1 MQTLTIAIGQ
11 AGIDFFCR
19 QYLSPRLQDL
29 IRSMPVPDRL
39 IDVGSFHGSGSGMGI
54 DYSNVKVALSS
65 GYLQGFSP
73 VYRSVTQL
81 ASGNPAGCEFD
92 LEFAA
97 SAFTAQYQWHE
108 TGKAKECIQNI
119 SGTVSCQ
126 SRNIDHTYDY
136 APGFSGLQVQV
147 IAAFQFDATSQ
158 TYNVVERRSVA
169 TPGDVS
175 ANIPSSS
182 VVRNEIQGCTTT
194 EVSATTREAVSHLD
208 FSALINQ
215 IMPASLRSIPSSGN
229 LGHDIVFEF
238 GLGESGLGFDTAA
251 DRNGLQVGVTGRVR
265 YKGEAYPVPA
275 PAPLGLPPIP
285 AASDP
290 NYLQTYVS
298 SYSINGLQWGC
309 FKAGLLHT
317 TATTGNIPN
326 PDALHCA
333 TYAPAVEALSGE
345 YVDDD
350 MYAEIVSAEAPTTTF
365 QSVWEMTDAVLL
377 RVAAIPGIT
386 ATMPAVSKLRG
397 RSYLTQAELEKAL
410 AGRQV
415 SPAFIADV
423 VDCARQSGMVM
434 RQTLQFTVF
443 IDDEKGELPK
453 IEFSVSRIDFLT
465 NLRLGLA
472 PASTAQTLKF
482 DYQKNISTTTFLS
495 STVPDFADEVGDQ
508 FGSILW
514 TVVESQYD
522 DCLRRMGAEGVPLPM
537 MQMFHFVFEEAEV
550 SIQQGFVSIKA
561 KVHL

>member
-19 QYLSPRLQDL
+19 QFLSPRLQDL

-39 IDVGSFHGSGSGMGI
+39 IDVGSFHGSGSGMGT
-54 DYSNVKVALSS
+54 DYSNVKVALS
-65 GYLQGFSP
+65 GGHLQGFSP

-81 ASGNPAGCEFD
+81 ASGNPTGCEFD

-97 SAFTAQYQWHE
+97 SPFSAQYQWHE
-108 TGKAKECIQNI
+108 TGKSKECIQNI

-126 SRNIDHTYDY
+126 SRNIDHNYDY

-147 IAAFQFDATSQ
+147 IAAFQFDTASQ

-169 TPGDVS
+169 TPGEVS

-182 VVRNEIQGCTTT
+182 VVRNEIQGCSTT
-194 EVSATTREAVSHLD
+194 EVSASTREAVSLLD

-229 LGHDIVFEF
+229 LGHDILFEF
-238 GLGESGLGFDTAA
+238 GLGESGLGFDTTAG
-251 DRNGLQVGVTGRVR
+251 RNGLQVGVTGRVR
-265 YKGEAYPVPA
+265 YKGEAYPAPV

-298 SYSINGLQWGC
+298 SYSINGLQWAC

-326 PDALHCA
+326 PDALRCA
-333 TYAPAVEALSGE
+333 TYASAVEALSA
-345 YVDDD
+345 YDDTD
-350 MYAEIVSAEAPTTTF
+350 MYAEIVSLEAPTTAF
-365 QSVWEMTDAVLL
+365 QSVWEMTDAVLV
-377 RVAAIPGIT
+377 RVATIPGIT
-386 ATMPAVSKLRG
+386 EVMPAVSKLRG
-397 RSYLTQAELEKAL
+397 HSYLEQAELEKAL
-410 AGRQV
+410 AARQV
-415 SPAFIADV
+415 SPSLIAEV
-423 VDCARQSGMVM
+423 VNCARQSGMVM
-434 RQTLQFTVF
+434 RQNLQFTVF
-443 IDDEKGELPK
+443 LDTGAQTPPK
-453 IEFSVSRIDFLT
+453 LEFSVSRTDFLT

-472 PASTAQTLKF
+472 PASTAQILKF
-482 DYQKNISTTTFLS
+482 DYQKYNSKTTFLG
-495 STVPDFADEVGDQ
+495 STVPDFADEVGSQ
-508 FGSILW
+508 FGNILW

-537 MQMFHFVFEEAEV
+537 MQMFHFVFDEAQV
-550 SIQQGFVSIKA
+550 SVQQGFVSIKA

>member
-19 QYLSPRLQDL
+19 QFLSPRLQDL

-39 IDVGSFHGSGSGMGI
+39 IDVGSFHGSGSGMGT
-54 DYSNVKVALSS
+54 DYSNVKVALSA
-65 GYLQGFSP
+65 GHLQGFSP

-81 ASGNPAGCEFD
+81 ASGNPTGSEFN

-108 TGKAKECIQNI
+108 TGKSKECIQNM

-126 SRNIDHTYDY
+126 SRNIDRTYDY

-147 IAAFQFDATSQ
+147 IAAFQFDTTSQ

-169 TPGDVS
+169 TPGEVS

-182 VVRNEIQGCTTT
+182 VVRNEIQGCSTT
-194 EVSATTREAVSHLD
+194 EVSASTREAVSQLD

-229 LGHDIVFEF
+229 LGHDILFEF
-238 GLGESGLGFDTAA
+238 GLGESGLGFDTTAG
-251 DRNGLQVGVTGRVR
+251 RNGFKIGVTGRVR

-285 AASDP
+285 EASDP

-298 SYSINGLQWGC
+298 SYSINGLQWAC

-326 PDALHCA
+326 PDALRCA
-333 TYAPAVEALSGE
+333 TYASAVEALSE
-345 YVDDD
+345 YDDTD
-350 MYAEIVSAEAPTTTF
+350 MYAEIVSAEAPTTAF
-365 QSVWEMTDAVLL
+365 QSVWEMTDAVLV
-377 RVAAIPGIT
+377 RVATIPGIT
-386 ATMPAVSKLRG
+386 AVMPAVSKLRG
-397 RSYLTQAELEKAL
+397 HSYLEQAELEKAL
-410 AGRQV
+410 AARQV
-415 SPAFIADV
+415 SPALIAEV
-423 VDCARQSGMVM
+423 VNCARQSGMVM
-434 RQTLQFTVF
+434 RQKLHFTVF
-443 IDDEKGELPK
+443 LDTGAATLPK
-453 IEFSVSRIDFLT
+453 IEFSVSRTDFLT

-472 PASTAQTLKF
+472 PASTAQILKF
-482 DYQKNISTTTFLS
+482 DYQKNSSTTTFLS
-495 STVPDFADEVGDQ
+495 STVPDFADEVGSQ

-550 SIQQGFVSIKA
+550 SIQQDFVSIKA

>member
-19 QYLSPRLQDL
+19 QFLSPRLQDL

-39 IDVGSFHGSGSGMGI
+39 IDVGSFHGSGSGMGT
-54 DYSNVKVALSS
+54 DYSNVKVALS
-65 GYLQGFSP
+65 GGHLQGFSP

-81 ASGNPAGCEFD
+81 ASGNPTGCEFD

-97 SAFTAQYQWHE
+97 SPFSAQYQWHE
-108 TGKAKECIQNI
+108 TGKSKECIQNI

-147 IAAFQFDATSQ
+147 IAAFQFDTASQ

-169 TPGDVS
+169 TPGEVS

-182 VVRNEIQGCTTT
+182 VVRNEIQGCSTT
-194 EVSATTREAVSHLD
+194 EVSASTREAVSLLD

-229 LGHDIVFEF
+229 LGHDILFEF
-238 GLGESGLGFDTAA
+238 GLGESGLGFDTTAG
-251 DRNGLQVGVTGRVR
+251 RNGLQVGVTGRVR
-265 YKGEAYPVPA
+265 YKGEAYPAPV

-298 SYSINGLQWGC
+298 SYSINGLQWAC

-326 PDALHCA
+326 PDALRCA
-333 TYAPAVEALSGE
+333 TYASAVEALSA
-345 YVDDD
+345 YDDTD
-350 MYAEIVSAEAPTTTF
+350 MYAEIVSLEAPTTAF
-365 QSVWEMTDAVLL
+365 QSVWEMTDAVLV
-377 RVAAIPGIT
+377 RVATIPGIT
-386 ATMPAVSKLRG
+386 EVMPAVSKLRG
-397 RSYLTQAELEKAL
+397 HSYLEQAELEKAL
-410 AGRQV
+410 AARQV
-415 SPAFIADV
+415 SPSLIAEV
-423 VDCARQSGMVM
+423 VNCARQSGMVM
-434 RQTLQFTVF
+434 RQNLQFTVF
-443 IDDEKGELPK
+443 LDTGAQTPPK
-453 IEFSVSRIDFLT
+453 LEFSVSRIDFLT

-472 PASTAQTLKF
+472 PASTAQILKF
-482 DYQKNISTTTFLS
+482 DYQKYNSKTTFLG
-495 STVPDFADEVGDQ
+495 STVPDFADEVGSQ
-508 FGSILW
+508 FGNILW

-537 MQMFHFVFEEAEV
+537 MQMFHFVFDEAQV
-550 SIQQGFVSIKA
+550 SVQQGFVSIKA